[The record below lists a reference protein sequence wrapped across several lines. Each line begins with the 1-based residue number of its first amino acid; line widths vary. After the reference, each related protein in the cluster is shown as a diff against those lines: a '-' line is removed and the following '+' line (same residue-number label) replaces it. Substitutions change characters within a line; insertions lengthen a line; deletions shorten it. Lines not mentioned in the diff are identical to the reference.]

1 MTTYGNGVYGVATYG
16 SSNTSLVELRVSS
29 FTAKPSNYGAITLS
43 WGTPSDS
50 SWTRFLLLRNPLG
63 FATTPDDGD
72 VLLNLTALSLNSLV
86 DTGAKIDKLTG
97 STIGANT
104 LTPGKVYY
112 YTIFLL
118 DSGSVWRKAGNAI
131 GVAPY
136 NYGTSSIMYGYLPEA
151 YRNYSSAPSDSSG
164 NNQDLVSFLK
174 PFGFT
179 YDVLKT
185 YVSNAKQR
193 YDAGNLHGSLVPN
206 LLSQLGFSYEG
217 QLGIQQG
224 RRLIKSAS
232 EINLK
237 KGSLSGLKVFTSAFT
252 GFNVTI
258 PTVKNLFLT
267 LDAGSFEYDVD
278 GWMLDNGSTIESI
291 TGGSPES
298 PVVSPNSGSKLLK
311 TTRSAGTTG
320 AISFSCGTK
329 YKKLIILEQTPLLA
343 NGTNVTLR
351 TSKNHGLSVGQKVI
365 ISGLTPVGYNGTATV
380 TALNG
385 PDQFTYANAT
395 TGTIT
400 TSGLASAV
408 IFDPKTAGIPV
419 LPNTSYTFSI
429 YSRAKTTPRL
439 VSLVV
444 TWYDSRGTVISTSGP
459 ANGNNNTSS
468 WTRPS
473 SLTATSPTYAAYAVP
488 GVTVNNADSGE
499 VHYFDSAQ
507 FEAGSSATTYVD
519 PRRIDIY
526 LEANRI
532 NEILNP
538 SFEVNTSNWS
548 ATNATV
554 ARVSGGASG
563 SWSGSVTSSNAS
575 STLSSSASV
584 LVTPSAENT
593 FSAYLKTANTAGVT
607 LTIEWLTSGNTSIST
622 DTEVIASIASTWT
635 RYSSTKVA
643 PSNAAKANI
652 SFVFSGASSDVYSV
666 DAVMFERSS
675 YLNPYFDGDAGY
687 YFTED
692 LRWENGSNTSG
703 RSLYYRN
710 RTASVTRLKNL
721 IPDYIPYGSSFAVF
735 VGNVIT

>member
-1 MTTYGNGVYGVATYG
+1 MTTYGNGVYGVAVYG
-16 SSNTSLVELRVSS
+16 SSNTSLVELKVPS
-29 FTAKPSNYGAITLS
+29 FTAKPSDYGSILLS

-50 SWTRFLLLRNPLG
+50 TWTRFLLLRNPLG

-72 VLLNLTALSLNSLV
+72 VLLNLTSLTLNSLL

-104 LTPGKVYY
+104 LAPGKIHY

-136 NYGTSSIMYGYLPEA
+136 NYGTTELMYSYLPMPYKLA
-151 YRNYSSAPSDSSG
+151 ASAPLDSDG
-164 NNQDLVSFLK
+164 NNADLLSFLK

-185 YVSNAKQR
+185 YVNNSKSR
-193 YDAGNLHGSLVPN
+193 YDAANLHGSLVPN
-206 LLSQLGFSYEG
+206 LLNELGFSYEG

-237 KGSLSGLKVFTSAFT
+237 KGSLAGLKTFTSAFT
-252 GFNVTI
+252 GFNVTVPSI
-258 PTVKNLFLT
+258 KNLFLT

-278 GWMLDNGSTIESI
+278 GWLADSNTTISAI
-291 TGGSPES
+291 TGLSPES
-298 PVVSPNSGSKLLK
+298 PTVSPNSGSKLLK
-311 TTRSAGTTG
+311 AVRSAGTTG
-320 AISFSCGTK
+320 TISFSCGTK
-329 YKKLIILEQTPLLA
+329 YKKLVILEQTPILA
-343 NGTNVTLR
+343 NGTNVTLK
-351 TSKNHGLSVGQKVI
+351 TAVAHGLSVGQKVI
-365 ISGLTPVGYNGTATV
+365 ISGLVPSGYNGTVTV
-380 TALNG
+380 TAING

-395 TGTIT
+395 TGNIT

-408 IFDPKTAGIPV
+408 EFDPKTAGIPV
-419 LPNTSYTFSI
+419 AANTQYSFSI
-429 YSRAKTTPRL
+429 YSRAKTNARTVEL
-439 VSLVV
+439 SVS
-444 TWYDSRGTVISTSGP
+444 WYDSRGAFISTSSTASGT
-459 ANGNNNTSS
+459 NSTSS
-468 WTRPS
+468 WTRPATVS
-473 SLTATSPTYAAYAVP
+473 PTSPANAKYAVP
-488 GVTVNNADSGE
+488 NVSVLSAATTE

-507 FEAGSSATTYVD
+507 FELNSSATTYVD

-526 LEANRI
+526 LEAGRI
-532 NEILNP
+532 NEVLNP
-538 SFEVNTSNWS
+538 SFEVDTSNWS
-548 ATNATV
+548 ATNATI

-563 SWSGSVTSSNAS
+563 SWSASVTSSNAS
-575 STLSSSASV
+575 STLASSTPV

-593 FSAYLKTANTAGVT
+593 FSAYLKTANTASVT
-607 LTIEWLTSGNTSIST
+607 LTIEWLTAANASIST
-622 DTEVIASIASTWT
+622 ATEVISSIASTWT
-635 RYSSTKVA
+635 RYSTTKVA

-675 YLNPYFDGDAGY
+675 YLNPYFDGDTGY

-692 LRWENGSNTSG
+692 LRWENGSNTGG
-703 RSLYYRN
+703 RSLYYKN
-710 RTASVTRLKNL
+710 RTAAVTRLKAL
-721 IPDYIPYGSSFAVF
+721 LPDYLPYGSSFAVF
-735 VGNVIT
+735 VGNVLA